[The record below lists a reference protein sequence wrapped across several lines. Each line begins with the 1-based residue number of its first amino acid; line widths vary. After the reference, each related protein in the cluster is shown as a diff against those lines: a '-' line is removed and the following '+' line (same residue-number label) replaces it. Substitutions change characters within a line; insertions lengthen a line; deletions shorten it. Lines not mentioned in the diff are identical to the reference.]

1 MLLLILAAA
10 VGGLVYYESVY
21 KPAHTPP
28 PAPATPSPAAPAYIQ
43 YGLTFLNPT
52 VAQVVLAALGAVRG
66 SSTTQT
72 DSAGQPYF
80 VTTPSATFSL
90 NDTPVGTS
98 LGQAIAAGAA
108 VLLVGDAASWAQA
121 GGAGAVPNA
130 VQAMVTHL
138 PSAGDSVLAQLQR
151 LAKLAGGGVV
161 LGPQAAALAGT

>member
-28 PAPATPSPAAPAYIQ
+28 PAPAAPSPAAPAYIQ

-52 VAQVVLAALGAVRG
+52 VAQLVLTAFGAVPG

-80 VTTPSATFSL
+80 VTVPSPNFSL
-90 NDTPVGTS
+90 NDTPMGTS
-98 LGQAIAAGAA
+98 LSKAIAAGAA
-108 VLLVGDAASWAQA
+108 VLLVGDAATWAQ
-121 GGAGAVPNA
+121 GGGVGTFPST

-151 LAKLAGGGVV
+151 LSKLAGGGVV